1 MHLYITFCVIKA
13 FLKLVTQ
20 MEEPYTRTEHNVEV
34 ETKYM
39 KHEIEIEQRAT
50 ASILS
55 AQNIF
60 QQNTTWSNVF
70 AQLKRKII
78 V

>member
-1 MHLYITFCVIKA
+1 
-13 FLKLVTQ
+13 

-60 QQNTTWSNVF
+60 QQNTTWSNLF
-70 AQLKRKII
+70 A
-78 V
+78 